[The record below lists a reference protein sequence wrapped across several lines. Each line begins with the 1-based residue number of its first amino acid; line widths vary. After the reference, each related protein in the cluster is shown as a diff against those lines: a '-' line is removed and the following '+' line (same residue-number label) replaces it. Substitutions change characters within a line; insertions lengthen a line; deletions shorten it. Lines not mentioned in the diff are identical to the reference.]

1 MRAPPIRIDRLLKG
15 NIGRIV
21 GADDRARTLGLERR
35 GNAVGCV
42 LEVPAVSHSLEP
54 VKVEGAGRIGEGA
67 PACERLA
74 AGDRAAH
81 GGTVYIYRSHVKS
94 PAAVEKNAAATG
106 T

>member
-35 GNAVGCV
+35 GDAVGCV
-42 LEVPAVSHSLEP
+42 LEVPAIVHCLELL
-54 VKVEGAGRIGEGA
+54 KIEAAGRIGQGA
-67 PACERLA
+67 PARERLA

-81 GGTVYIYRSHVKS
+81 GGTVYIYISHVKS
-94 PAAVEKNAAATG
+94 PAAAEKPAAATG